1 MLQPKTIGEPYTGN
15 LYVRFDEGGGLFP
28 RLYSNV
34 EIFKQHL
41 GFNIRIYS
49 SFKWHEYIRRKLFI
63 YSALVRSCGR
73 SSGHKGAKT
82 ALMDR
87 LTR

>member
-34 EIFKQHL
+34 EIIKRHL
-41 GFNIRIYS
+41 GFNIRLYS
-49 SFKWHEYIRRKLFI
+49 SFNRNQYILLPLEVAIK
-63 YSALVRSCGR
+63 RSTQR
-73 SSGHKGAKT
+73 SKDAKT
-82 ALMDR
+82 QRKKNL
-87 LTR
+87 